1 MRLYFKHMKLCT
13 KSAMQY
19 KKSFILSLISQI
31 FVVFTYYFTIIAL
44 FDKFGNLDGYTVYDV
59 LLTFSIVQIGF
70 SFNETFFRGIDKF
83 DELII
88 NGGYDRLLV
97 KPRSILLQLMA
108 QQIDLIKASRLIQG
122 IIVLVIAL
130 VNLDIVWNINK
141 VITLILMIISSI
153 VLFFSIFLLSA
164 SYCFFTVQALEV
176 RNLIADGGKHMAQYP
191 IGIFR
196 KGFVFIFTFIIPY
209 GFVNYYPLLYFIG
222 KVDNVLY
229 GYTPILVGIFLF
241 IAMSLFNRF
250 SKRYLSCGS

>member
-1 MRLYFKHMKLCT
+1 MKLYLKYMKLCT

-19 KKSFILSLISQI
+19 KKSFVLSFISQI
-31 FVVFTYYFTIIAL
+31 FVVFTYYFSIIAL
-44 FDKFGNLDGYTVYDV
+44 FDKFGNLDGFSVYDV

-88 NGGYDRLLV
+88 DGSYDKFLV

-108 QQIDLIKASRLIQG
+108 YKIDLIKCSRLIQG
-122 IIVLVIAL
+122 IIVLIVAL
-130 VNLDIVWNINK
+130 VNLNIAWNFNKIIV
-141 VITLILMIISSI
+141 LSLMISSSI
-153 VLFFSIFLLSA
+153 ILFFAIFLISA
-164 SYCFFTVQALEV
+164 SYCFFTIQGLEV

-196 KGFVFIFTFIIPY
+196 KGFVVFFTFIIPY
-209 GFVNYYPLLYFIG
+209 GLVNYYPLLYFIG
-222 KVDNVLY
+222 KIDNVLY
-229 GYTPILVGIFLF
+229 GYSPILVLIFLLVG
-241 IAMSLFNRF
+241 ILLFNKF